1 MRWKRGNR
9 LKLASEAEAPP
20 PTRKIFDEVR
30 HALGSPVVPK
40 LYQGYAAFPEFLEL
54 HWQAFRPV
62 LETRQFFLLGARLAA
77 ECYTRAHNYF
87 AVRGMAS
94 RDSRREAAGALP
106 ISQVL
111 DYYQYLDPL
120 LLLIA
125 TAQMRA
131 LEGPIGQ
138 AQAERDAAHH
148 PCFPI
153 APTLL
158 NDEDATPQVHGI
170 WSERQQMLSLA
181 FVSDEHRALAT
192 WPRFYQEYWSL
203 LKDLLQSPLYADC
216 QSRIVESAWGLAS
229 ELPVKVETDISHL
242 LDVGLSEEGLS
253 LLAQTNEEF
262 VQALSALVLDITFA
276 RIACEGGT
284 RCESRASQKPPAAD
298 GRRKKASSPTRA
310 A

>member
-9 LKLASEAEAPP
+9 LKLVSEADAPP
-20 PTRKIFDEVR
+20 RTREIFDEVR
-30 HALGSPVVPK
+30 HALGSPLVPK

-77 ECYTRAHNYF
+77 ESYTRAHNYF
-87 AVRGMAS
+87 TVRGMAS
-94 RDSRREAAGALP
+94 RDSYGEAAGALP

-138 AQAERDAAHH
+138 AQAEHDAAHH

-153 APTLL
+153 APRLL
-158 NDEDATPQVHGI
+158 SDTEATSQVHGI
-170 WSERQQMLSLA
+170 WNERQQMLWLA
-181 FVSDEHRALAT
+181 FVSDEHRAMAS
-192 WPRFYQEYWSL
+192 WPSFYQEYWSL
-203 LKDLLQSPLYADC
+203 LKDLLQSPLYTDC
-216 QSRIVESAWGLAS
+216 QSRIVESAWGLVR
-229 ELPVKVETDISHL
+229 ELPVKFETDISQL
-242 LDVGLSEEGLS
+242 LDAGLSEEGLS

-262 VQALSALVLDITFA
+262 VQGLSGLVLDITFA
-276 RIACEGGT
+276 RIASEGGT
-284 RCESRASQKPPAAD
+284 RCESHPSQKPPAAD
-298 GRRKKASSPTRA
+298 GKRKKASSPTRA